1 MVCFKINENDD
12 ALVLHTAFIV
22 LKLFILSDQGISSI
36 TYSISLKTVQCLWTF
51 LKAALAYL
59 SLQHRIMS
67 MVF

>member
-1 MVCFKINENDD
+1 MVCLKINENDD

-51 LKAALAYL
+51 LIAALAYL